1 MNKGLSQFQY
11 QCFAKCFENLDFTCC
26 GITALYSYDALNID
40 TPTSYL
46 PAKIKHL
53 FSISNNRSLCTLQ
66 PLGTGLEFDILNRF
80 YFVNIKN
87 DRCQNKRKLDTPL

>member
-1 MNKGLSQFQY
+1 MKNGSSQFQY
-11 QCFAKCFENLDFTCC
+11 QCFAKYFENLDFNCC
-26 GITALYSYDALNID
+26 GITALHSYDALNID

-53 FSISNNRSLCTLQ
+53 FSISNNRSHCTLQ
-66 PLGTGLEFDILNRF
+66 PLGASLEFDIVNRF

-87 DRCQNKRKLDTPL
+87 NCCENK